1 MKKTYIFLFFLLC
14 SCAAAVA
21 QNLREF
27 SVTSFE
33 EKPFDTAARDDRY
46 RLVDGNGDLFS
57 IIKLVA
63 ATPDDDLRAYSFDF
77 GLPESRVKSVD
88 GDVWVYVQRNAMRV
102 TVKREGFKTVRYD
115 LPVTVQPGQV
125 FEMTLRATPIV
136 VKKRHLLFQVTP
148 VDSKAY
154 IQYKAEGENDY
165 RTLGDGQVGE
175 DGMLSDKLVLGRYF
189 YKITS
194 KNYHLSE
201 GVIELTD
208 EDGTFTESVT
218 LRPNFGT
225 LVLTAV
231 QDGGIYIDGDSIGIG
246 TCTANL
252 APGYYNVECR
262 KAGHRSV
269 VESIEVKVGD
279 TIEVALKTPVPI
291 TGALD
296 IVSSPLKA
304 TITIDGKECGKTPA
318 EIKELLIG
326 SHSVELSKDGYIP
339 QTLTVNVEENETTE
353 LNVTLIKDVD
363 KDEDVNSE
371 PQNSAKT
378 DKQTDKDS
386 RNNKTVAETAKAEP
400 VPAKATKKE
409 KLASAVR
416 KNAFRRQVNCFYL
429 EPTGG
434 AGHLMEAGLNLGC
447 YLSMFNMEFYGYHGL
462 QTHSLYSA
470 TREYVVAPV
479 SFGGRIGV
487 GIQAGK
493 CMAFTPQLGMGGL
506 LVYGDEICVSTANA
520 SLGLRCELF
529 FGKHFGMSITPEYI
543 FPVGNIGGM
552 RSLRIVSPTIEG
564 WCRGFNARVGF
575 HFNF

>member
-1 MKKTYIFLFFLLC
+1 MKKTFIFLFFLLC
-14 SCAAAVA
+14 SSAAIVA

-33 EKPFDTAARDDRY
+33 EKPFDTAARDECY
-46 RLVDGNGDLFS
+46 KIVDGNSALFS

-63 ATPDDDLRAYSFDF
+63 ATPGDDLRAYSFDF
-77 GLPESRVKSVD
+77 GLLESRVKSVD

-102 TVKREGFKTVRYD
+102 TIKRDGFRTVRYD

-136 VKKRHLLFQVTP
+136 VKKRHLLFQVAP
-148 VDSKAY
+148 ADSKAN
-154 IQYKAEGENDY
+154 IQFKAEGEKDF
-165 RTLGDGQVGE
+165 RTFGDGQVGD
-175 DGMLSDKLVLGRYF
+175 DGMLSDKLVLGRYY

-225 LVLTAV
+225 VILTAA
-231 QDGGIYIDGDSIGIG
+231 QGDGIFIDGDSIGTG

-262 KAGHRSV
+262 KKGHRSV

-279 TIEVALKTPVPI
+279 TLAVALKAPVPI

-296 IVSSPLKA
+296 VVSSPLKA

-318 EIKELLIG
+318 EINDLLIG

-339 QTLTVNVEENETTE
+339 QTLTVEVNEGKTTE
-353 LNVTLIKDVD
+353 LNVALKKGTAKPAGQAAQPANIAKESGKLQ
-363 KDEDVNSE
+363 KDEKHG
-371 PQNSAKT
+371 AK
-378 DKQTDKDS
+378 DI
-386 RNNKTVAETAKAEP
+386 E
-400 VPAKATKKE
+400 KE
-409 KLASAVR
+409 KSVSPVR
-416 KNAFRRQVNCFYL
+416 KNLFRRQENCFYF
-429 EPTGG
+429 EV
-434 AGHLMEAGLNLGC
+434 AGTAGRMFDAGLDLGC
-447 YLSMFNMEFYGYHGL
+447 YLSMFNMELYGYYGL
-462 QTHSLYSA
+462 QSHTLYSA
-470 TREYVVAPV
+470 TREYAVTPV
-479 SFGGRIGV
+479 SFGGRLGV
-487 GIQAGK
+487 GFQAGK
-493 CMAFTPQLGMGGL
+493 RLAFTPQLGVGGL
-506 LVYGDEICVSTANA
+506 LVYGESISASTATL

-529 FGKHFGMSITPEYI
+529 FGKHFGMSIIPEYVYAV
-543 FPVGNIGGM
+543 FPTPAMQTLVDI
-552 RSLRIVSPTIEG
+552 SPTIKS
-564 WCRGFNARVGF
+564 WCTGFGARVGF

>member
-1 MKKTYIFLFFLLC
+1 MKKTFTFLFFLLC
-14 SCAAAVA
+14 SSAAIVA

-27 SVTSFE
+27 SVVNFK
-33 EKPFDTAARDDRY
+33 EKPFDRSATDERY
-46 RLVDGNGDLFS
+46 KIVDGNGELFS

-63 ATPDDDLRAYSFDF
+63 ATPGDDLRAYVFDF

-115 LPVTVQPGQV
+115 LPVTVQPGLV
-125 FEMTLRATPIV
+125 FEMILQATPVV
-136 VKKRHLLFQVTP
+136 VKKRHLLFQVNP
-148 VDSKAY
+148 ADSKAY
-154 IQYKAEGENDY
+154 IQYKAEDESQY
-165 RTLGDGQVGE
+165 RTFGEGQVNE
-175 DGMLSDKLVLGRYF
+175 DGMLSDKLVLGRYY

-194 KNYHLSE
+194 RNYHLSE
-201 GVIELTD
+201 GVIELSD
-208 EDGTFTESVT
+208 EEGTFTETVT
-218 LRPNFGT
+218 LRPNFCTVIFTGE
-225 LVLTAV
+225 
-231 QDGGIYIDGDSIGIG
+231 QGGAIFIDGDSIGTG

-262 KAGHRSV
+262 KKGHRSV

-339 QTLTVNVEENETTE
+339 QTLTVEVKENETTE
-353 LNVTLIKDVD
+353 LNVALKKGTAKPAGQAAQPANIAKESGKLQ
-363 KDEDVNSE
+363 KDEKHG
-371 PQNSAKT
+371 AK
-378 DKQTDKDS
+378 DI
-386 RNNKTVAETAKAEP
+386 E
-400 VPAKATKKE
+400 KE
-409 KLASAVR
+409 KSVSPVR
-416 KNAFRRQVNCFYL
+416 KNLFRRQENCFYF
-429 EPTGG
+429 EPSGI
-434 AGHLMEAGLNLGC
+434 AGPFLGAGLNLGC
-447 YLSMFNMEFYGYHGL
+447 YLSVFNMELYGYHGL
-462 QTHSLYSA
+462 QRHSLYSV
-470 TREYVVAPV
+470 TREYAVSPV
-479 SFGGRIGV
+479 SFGGRVGV

-493 CMAFTPQLGMGGL
+493 RLAFTPQLGVGGL
-506 LVYGDEICVSTANA
+506 LVYGEGISASTATL

-529 FGKHFGMSITPEYI
+529 FGKHFGMSITPEYVYAV
-543 FPVGNIGGM
+543 FPTPAMQTLVDI
-552 RSLRIVSPTIEG
+552 SPTIKS
-564 WCRGFNARVGF
+564 WCTGFGARLGF